1 MRVVSAPSPTVLCFQ
16 RGRKF
21 GKRIAPL
28 HHLPHRLALE
38 MRCVD
43 LMASPPSCIW
53 DLVTQLVTVGMTQV
67 PKAFQATFSS
77 SPDPPLRS
85 RRESRSDPRVRR
97 GARRCRGSA

>member
-53 DLVTQLVTVGMTQV
+53 DLVTQLVTVGMTQ
-67 PKAFQATFSS
+67 AFQATFSS